1 MSEINTLK
9 KLYMRNQ
16 LICLFASILLIN
28 TCFCSSASGQKEFGF
43 KMPEKVSK
51 IEIPFEQYNNLIVIP
66 ITINRFL
73 TLKFILDTGVET
85 AILTEKVYGDILN
98 LNYIREI
105 IIDGPGIIDSIEAI
119 IANEVTFSLPG
130 GIVGYNMNM
139 LVLKEDYLELS
150 GNIGDNVH
158 GIIGYDIFSRFVVEV
173 NYDDNLITLWN
184 PKKYKKKK
192 RSITVPTKIIGN
204 KPFINA
210 KIDQGKKEKSLDIMI
225 DTGASHAALI
235 DYSVLDTAMMPD
247 EQIIVRLGRGIAGEI
262 PGFVGR
268 MDSLTISKFNFKD
281 VLVSTPF
288 DGAYNNTIKRGSRVG
303 TIGGDVLKRFNV
315 TFDYNAEKIYLI
327 KSDAFKEGFEYNM
340 SGMTINA
347 VGQKLDTIKVVD
359 IDKNGVASKVDIRLG
374 DVILKVNGKHLRNS
388 SLSKIYSLM
397 RKSDGY
403 KIKCTILRDGEK
415 IKKKFY
421 LKRMI

>member
-1 MSEINTLK
+1 MNEINTLK
-9 KLYMRNQ
+9 KFYMRNP
-16 LICLFASILLIN
+16 LICLFASILFIN
-28 TCFCSSASGQKEFGF
+28 TCLCSSAVGQKEFGF

-66 ITINRFL
+66 VTINRFL

-85 AILTEKVYGDILN
+85 AILTEKIYGDILN
-98 LNYIREI
+98 LKYIREI

-130 GIVGYNMNM
+130 GITGYNMNL

-150 GNIGDNVH
+150 SNIGDNVH

-173 NYDDNLITLWN
+173 DYDDNIITLWD
-184 PKKYKKKK
+184 PLKYKKKR
-192 RSITVPTKIIGN
+192 RSIEVPTKIVNN
-204 KPFINA
+204 KPFISA
-210 KIDQGKKEKSLDIMI
+210 KIDQGKKEKFLDIMI

-235 DYSVLDTAMMPD
+235 DYSIFDPTMMPK
-247 EQIIVRLGRGIAGEI
+247 EHIAVRLGRGISGEI

-268 MDSLTISKFNFKD
+268 MDSLTISGFNFRD
-281 VLVSTPF
+281 VLVSTPLE
-288 DGAYNNTIKRGSRVG
+288 GAYNNSIKRGSRVG
-303 TIGGDVLKRFNV
+303 TLGGDVLKRFNI
-315 TFDYNAEKIYLI
+315 TFDYNSEKIYLI
-327 KSDAFKEGFEYNM
+327 KSDFFRENFEYNM

-347 VGQKLDTIKVVD
+347 VGEKLDSIKVVD
-359 IDKNGVASKVDIRLG
+359 LEIGGAAASVDIRVG